1 MSTGWLIGSAVI
13 AVIVAP
19 LIGGLL
25 MGIDRKLT
33 AHMQG
38 RIGPPILQPFYDV
51 IKLLGKK
58 PMVAGGAQL
67 VFVYAFLALIIT
79 AVVFFALRQDL
90 LVVLFILFF
99 GSLCLPIG
107 ALSVKSPYSQLGGHR
122 ELLLF
127 LAYEPILLLAAI
139 PIAMIAGGFPQGM
152 SFLIADIFESGQ
164 PLLPHLWIT
173 FIALLIVLAIVM
185 RKSPFDISGSEHAHQ
200 ELVSGVLTEY
210 SGPYLALI
218 KIGHWY
224 EMVLLLS
231 ILGLFWVVGGLWW
244 LSIIIALGSW
254 FIMLIVDNITA
265 RLTWSWMLKFAWG
278 AGITLVALNILFINL
293 GWM

>member
-25 MGIDRKLT
+25 RGIDRKLT

-38 RIGPPILQPFYDV
+38 RIGPPIIQPFYDV

-67 VFVYAFLALIIT
+67 VLAYAFLALIVT
-79 AVVFFALRQDL
+79 AVVFFAMRQDL

-107 ALSVKSPYSQLGGHR
+107 ALSVKSPYSQFGGHR
-122 ELLLF
+122 ELLQF

-139 PIAMIAGGFPQGM
+139 PIALKTGGFP
-152 SFLIADIFESGQ
+152 IANIFEYGA
-164 PLLPHLWIT
+164 PLLPSLWIT
-173 FIALLIVLAIVM
+173 FIALLIVLALVM

-200 ELVSGVLTEY
+200 ELVRGVITEY

-218 KIGHWY
+218 EIGHWY
-224 EMVLLLS
+224 EMVLILS

-244 LSIIIALGSW
+244 LSIIIALVSW
-254 FIMLIVDNITA
+254 FIMLLVDNINA

-278 AGITLVALNILFINL
+278 VGITLVALNILFINL

>member
-19 LIGGLL
+19 LVGGLL
-25 MGIDRKLT
+25 RGIDRKLT

-38 RIGPPILQPFYDV
+38 RIGPPIIQPFYDV

-58 PMVAGGAQL
+58 PMVAGRAQL
-67 VFVYAFLALIIT
+67 VFAYAFLALIVT

-99 GSLCLPIG
+99 GSLCLPLG

-122 ELLLF
+122 ELLQF

-139 PIAMIAGGFPQGM
+139 PIALKSGGFP
-152 SFLIADIFESGQ
+152 IANIFEYGQ
-164 PLLPHLWIT
+164 PLLPDLWLT
-173 FIALLIVLAIVM
+173 FVALFIALAIVM

-200 ELVSGVLTEY
+200 ELVRGVITEY

-218 KIGHWY
+218 EIGHWY

-231 ILGLFWVVGGLWW
+231 ILGLFWVVGSLWW

-254 FIMLIVDNITA
+254 FTMLIVDNVNA

-278 AGITLVALNILFINL
+278 AGVTLVALNILFINL

>member
-1 MSTGWLIGSAVI
+1 MSTGWLIGSVVI

-25 MGIDRKLT
+25 RGIDRKLT

-38 RIGPPILQPFYDV
+38 RIGPPIIQPFYDV
-51 IKLLGKK
+51 IKLFGKK

-67 VFVYAFLALIIT
+67 AFAYAYLALIIT
-79 AVVFFALRQDL
+79 ATVFFALRQDL

-107 ALSVKSPYSQLGGHR
+107 ALSVKSPYSQFGGHR
-122 ELLLF
+122 ELLQF

-139 PIAMIAGGFPQGM
+139 PIALKSGGFT
-152 SFLIADIFESGQ
+152 IANIFEYGQ

-173 FIALLIVLAIVM
+173 FIALLIALAIVM
-185 RKSPFDISGSEHAHQ
+185 RKSPFDISSSEHAHQ
-200 ELVSGVLTEY
+200 ELVSGVVTEY

-218 KIGHWY
+218 ELGHWY

-231 ILGLFWVVGGLWW
+231 ILGLFWVTGGLWW
-244 LSIIIALGSW
+244 LSIIIALASW
-254 FIMLIVDNITA
+254 FIMLIVDNINA

-278 AGITLVALNILFINL
+278 AGISLVALNILFINL

>member
-25 MGIDRKLT
+25 RGIDRKLT

-38 RIGPPILQPFYDV
+38 RIGPPIIQPFYDV

-67 VFVYAFLALIIT
+67 VFAYAFLVLIVT
-79 AVVFFALRQDL
+79 AVIFFVRGQDL

-107 ALSVKSPYSQLGGHR
+107 ALSVKSPYSQFGGHR
-122 ELLLF
+122 ELLQF

-139 PIAMIAGGFPQGM
+139 PIALKAGGFP
-152 SFLIADIFESGQ
+152 IANIFEYGQ
-164 PLLPHLWIT
+164 PLLPSLWIT
-173 FIALLIVLAIVM
+173 FIALLIALAIVM

-200 ELVSGVLTEY
+200 ELVRGVITEY

-218 KIGHWY
+218 EIGHWY

-231 ILGLFWVVGGLWW
+231 ILGLFWVVGSLWW

-254 FIMLIVDNITA
+254 FIMLVVDNVNA
-265 RLTWSWMLKFAWG
+265 RLTWSWMVKFAWG

>member
-25 MGIDRKLT
+25 RGIDRKLT

-38 RIGPPILQPFYDV
+38 RIGPPIIQPFYDV
-51 IKLLGKK
+51 IKLFGKK
-58 PMVAGGAQL
+58 PMIAGGAQL
-67 VFVYAFLALIIT
+67 AFAYAFLALIVT
-79 AVVFFALRQDL
+79 ATVFFALRQDL

-122 ELLLF
+122 ELLQF

-139 PIAMIAGGFPQGM
+139 PIALKSGGFP
-152 SFLIADIFESGQ
+152 IAHIFEYGQ

-173 FIALLIVLAIVM
+173 FIAMLIALAIVM

-200 ELVSGVLTEY
+200 ELVRGVVTEY

-218 KIGHWY
+218 ELGHWY

-231 ILGLFWVVGGLWW
+231 ILGLFWVTGSLWW

-254 FIMLIVDNITA
+254 FIMLIVDNINA

>member
-13 AVIVAP
+13 AVVVAP

-25 MGIDRKLT
+25 RGIDRKLT

-38 RIGPPILQPFYDV
+38 RIGPPIIQPFYDV

-67 VFVYAFLALIIT
+67 VFAYAFLALIIT

-107 ALSVKSPYSQLGGHR
+107 ALSVKSPYSQFGGHR
-122 ELLLF
+122 ELLQF

-139 PIAMIAGGFPQGM
+139 PIALKAGGFP
-152 SFLIADIFESGQ
+152 IANIFEYGQ
-164 PLLPHLWIT
+164 PLLPDLWIT
-173 FIALLIVLAIVM
+173 FIALLIALAIVM

-200 ELVSGVLTEY
+200 ELVRGVITEY

-218 KIGHWY
+218 EIGHWY

-231 ILGLFWVVGGLWW
+231 ILGLFWVVGSLWW

-254 FIMLIVDNITA
+254 FIMLIVDNVNA
-265 RLTWSWMLKFAWG
+265 RLTWSWMVKFAWG

>member
-25 MGIDRKLT
+25 RGIDRKLT

-38 RIGPPILQPFYDV
+38 RIGPPIIQPFYDV
-51 IKLLGKK
+51 IKLFGKK

-67 VFVYAFLALIIT
+67 AFAYAFLALIIT
-79 AVVFFALRQDL
+79 ATVFFALRQDL

-99 GSLCLPIG
+99 GSLCLPLG

-122 ELLLF
+122 ELLQF

-139 PIAMIAGGFPQGM
+139 PIALKAEGFTIA
-152 SFLIADIFESGQ
+152 SIFEYGQ

-173 FIALLIVLAIVM
+173 FIALLIALAIVM

-200 ELVSGVLTEY
+200 ELVRGVVTEY

-218 KIGHWY
+218 ELGHWY

-231 ILGLFWVVGGLWW
+231 ILGLFWVVGSLWW
-244 LSIIIALGSW
+244 LSIIIALASW
-254 FIMLIVDNITA
+254 FIMLIVDNINA
-265 RLTWSWMLKFAWG
+265 RLTWSWMLRFAWG
-278 AGITLVALNILFINL
+278 AGISLVALNILFINL

>member
-13 AVIVAP
+13 AVIIAP

-25 MGIDRKLT
+25 SGIDRKLT

-38 RIGPPILQPFYDV
+38 RIGPPIIQPFYDV

-58 PMVAGGAQL
+58 PMVAGRAQL

-79 AVVFFALRQDL
+79 AVVLFALRQDL
-90 LVVLFILFF
+90 LVVLFVLFF

-122 ELLLF
+122 ELLQF

-139 PIAMIAGGFPQGM
+139 PIALKTGGFPVVN
-152 SFLIADIFESGQ
+152 IFELGQ
-164 PLLPHLWIT
+164 PLLPHLWLT
-173 FIALLIVLAIVM
+173 FIALLVVLAIVM
-185 RKSPFDISGSEHAHQ
+185 RKSPFDISASEHAHQ
-200 ELVSGVLTEY
+200 ELVRGVITEY

-218 KIGHWY
+218 EIGHWY
-224 EMVLLLS
+224 EMVLILS
-231 ILGLFWVVGGLWW
+231 ILGLFWVVGSLWW
-244 LSIIIALGSW
+244 LSIIIALASW
-254 FIMLIVDNITA
+254 FIMLLVDNINA
-265 RLTWSWMLKFAWG
+265 RLTWSWMLKFSWG
-278 AGITLVALNILFINL
+278 LGITLVALNILFVNL

>member
-25 MGIDRKLT
+25 RGIDRKLT

-38 RIGPPILQPFYDV
+38 RIGPPIIQPFYDV

-67 VFVYAFLALIIT
+67 VFAYAFLALIVT

-122 ELLLF
+122 ELLQF

-139 PIAMIAGGFPQGM
+139 PIALKAGGFP
-152 SFLIADIFESGQ
+152 ITNIFEYGQ
-164 PLLPHLWIT
+164 PLLPNLWIT

-200 ELVSGVLTEY
+200 ELVRGVLTEY

-218 KIGHWY
+218 EIGHWY

-231 ILGLFWVVGGLWW
+231 ILGLFWVVGSLWW

-254 FIMLIVDNITA
+254 FIMLIVDNVTT

>member
-19 LIGGLL
+19 LVGGLL
-25 MGIDRKLT
+25 RGIDRKLT

-38 RIGPPILQPFYDV
+38 RIGPPIIQPFYDV

-67 VFVYAFLALIIT
+67 IFAYGFLALIVT
-79 AVVFFALRQDL
+79 AVIFFVRGQDL

-99 GSLCLPIG
+99 GSLCLPLG

-122 ELLLF
+122 ELLQF

-139 PIAMIAGGFPQGM
+139 PIALKSGGFP
-152 SFLIADIFESGQ
+152 IANIFEYGQ
-164 PLLPHLWIT
+164 PLLPDLWLT
-173 FIALLIVLAIVM
+173 FVALFIALAIVM
-185 RKSPFDISGSEHAHQ
+185 RKSPFDISSSEHAHQ
-200 ELVSGVLTEY
+200 ELVSGVVTEY

-218 KIGHWY
+218 EIGHWY

-231 ILGLFWVVGGLWW
+231 ILGLFWVVGSLWW

-254 FIMLIVDNITA
+254 FIMLIVDNVNA

-278 AGITLVALNILFINL
+278 AGVTLVALNILFINL

>member
-13 AVIVAP
+13 AVVVAP

-25 MGIDRKLT
+25 RGIDRKLT

-38 RIGPPILQPFYDV
+38 RIGPPIIQPFYDV

-67 VFVYAFLALIIT
+67 VFAYAFLALIIT

-107 ALSVKSPYSQLGGHR
+107 ALSVKSPYSQFGGHR
-122 ELLLF
+122 ELLQF

-139 PIAMIAGGFPQGM
+139 PIALKAGGFP
-152 SFLIADIFESGQ
+152 IANIFEYGQ
-164 PLLPHLWIT
+164 PLLPNLWIT

-200 ELVSGVLTEY
+200 ELVRGVITEY

-218 KIGHWY
+218 EIGHWY

-231 ILGLFWVVGGLWW
+231 ILGLFWVVGSLWW

-254 FIMLIVDNITA
+254 FIMLIVDNVNA
-265 RLTWSWMLKFAWG
+265 RLTWSWMVKFAWG

>member
-25 MGIDRKLT
+25 RGIDRKLT

-38 RIGPPILQPFYDV
+38 RIGPPIIQPFYDV
-51 IKLLGKK
+51 IKLFGKK

-67 VFVYAFLALIIT
+67 AFAYAFLALIIT

-107 ALSVKSPYSQLGGHR
+107 ALSVKSPYSQFGGHR
-122 ELLLF
+122 ELIQF

-139 PIAMIAGGFPQGM
+139 PIALKTGGFP
-152 SFLIADIFESGQ
+152 IANIFEYGQ
-164 PLLPHLWIT
+164 PLLPDLWIT
-173 FIALLIVLAIVM
+173 FIALLIALAIVM

-200 ELVSGVLTEY
+200 ELVRGVVTEY

-218 KIGHWY
+218 ELGHWY
-224 EMVLLLS
+224 EMVLILS

-244 LSIIIALGSW
+244 LSIIIALVSW
-254 FIMLIVDNITA
+254 FIMLLMDNINA

-278 AGITLVALNILFINL
+278 AGVSLVALNILFINL

>member
-1 MSTGWLIGSAVI
+1 MSTGWLIGSVVI

-25 MGIDRKLT
+25 RGIDRKLT

-38 RIGPPILQPFYDV
+38 RIGPPIIQPFYDV
-51 IKLLGKK
+51 IKLFGKK

-67 VFVYAFLALIIT
+67 AFAYAFLALIIT

-99 GSLCLPIG
+99 GSLCLPLG

-122 ELLLF
+122 ELLQF

-139 PIAMIAGGFPQGM
+139 PIALKSGGFT
-152 SFLIADIFESGQ
+152 IANIFEYGQ

-173 FIALLIVLAIVM
+173 FIALLIALAIVM
-185 RKSPFDISGSEHAHQ
+185 RKSPFDISSSEHAHQ
-200 ELVSGVLTEY
+200 ELVSGVVTEY

-218 KIGHWY
+218 ELGHWY

-231 ILGLFWVVGGLWW
+231 IMGLFWVTGGLWW
-244 LSIIIALGSW
+244 LSIIIALASW
-254 FIMLIVDNITA
+254 FIMLIVDNINA

-278 AGITLVALNILFINL
+278 AGISLVALNILFINL

>member
-1 MSTGWLIGSAVI
+1 MSTGWLIGSVVI

-25 MGIDRKLT
+25 RGIDRKLT

-38 RIGPPILQPFYDV
+38 RIGPPIIQPFYDV
-51 IKLLGKK
+51 IKLFGKK

-67 VFVYAFLALIIT
+67 AFAYAFLALIIT
-79 AVVFFALRQDL
+79 AVVCFALRQDL

-99 GSLCLPIG
+99 GSLCLPLG

-122 ELLLF
+122 ELLQF

-139 PIAMIAGGFPQGM
+139 PIALKSGGFP
-152 SFLIADIFESGQ
+152 IANIFEYGQ
-164 PLLPHLWIT
+164 PLLPDLWIT
-173 FIALLIVLAIVM
+173 FIALLIALAIVM
-185 RKSPFDISGSEHAHQ
+185 RKSPFDISSSEHAHQ
-200 ELVSGVLTEY
+200 ELVRGVVTEY

-218 KIGHWY
+218 ELGHWY

-231 ILGLFWVVGGLWW
+231 ILGLFWVTGSLWW
-244 LSIIIALGSW
+244 LSIIIALASW
-254 FIMLIVDNITA
+254 FIMLIVDNINA

-278 AGITLVALNILFINL
+278 AGITLVALNILFVNL

>member
-1 MSTGWLIGSAVI
+1 MSTGWLIGSVVI

-25 MGIDRKLT
+25 RGIDRKLT

-38 RIGPPILQPFYDV
+38 RIGPPIIQPFYDV

-67 VFVYAFLALIIT
+67 VFAYAFLALIIT

-107 ALSVKSPYSQLGGHR
+107 ALSVKSPYSQFGGHR
-122 ELLLF
+122 ELLQF

-139 PIAMIAGGFPQGM
+139 PIALKAGGFP
-152 SFLIADIFESGQ
+152 IANIFEYGQ
-164 PLLPHLWIT
+164 PLLPNLWIT

-200 ELVSGVLTEY
+200 ELVRGVITEY

-218 KIGHWY
+218 EIGHWY
-224 EMVLLLS
+224 EMVLILS

-254 FIMLIVDNITA
+254 FIMLLMDNINA

-278 AGITLVALNILFINL
+278 AGVTLVALNILFINL

>member
-1 MSTGWLIGSAVI
+1 MSTGWLIGSAAI
-13 AVIVAP
+13 AVIVVP

-25 MGIDRKLT
+25 RGIDRKLT

-38 RIGPPILQPFYDV
+38 RIGPPIIQPFYDV

-67 VFVYAFLALIIT
+67 VFAYAFLALIVT

-122 ELLLF
+122 ELLQF

-139 PIAMIAGGFPQGM
+139 PIALKAGGFP
-152 SFLIADIFESGQ
+152 ITNIFEYGQ
-164 PLLPHLWIT
+164 PLLPNLWIT

-200 ELVSGVLTEY
+200 ELVRGVLTEY

-218 KIGHWY
+218 EIGHWY

-231 ILGLFWVVGGLWW
+231 ILGLFWVVGSLWW

-254 FIMLIVDNITA
+254 FIMLIVDNVTT

>member
-25 MGIDRKLT
+25 RGIDRKLT

-38 RIGPPILQPFYDV
+38 RIGPPIIQPFYDV
-51 IKLLGKK
+51 IKLFGKK

-67 VFVYAFLALIIT
+67 AFAYAFLALIVT

-99 GSLCLPIG
+99 GSLCLPLG

-122 ELLLF
+122 ELLQF

-139 PIAMIAGGFPQGM
+139 PIALKTGGFPV
-152 SFLIADIFESGQ
+152 ANIFEYGS
-164 PLLPHLWIT
+164 PLLPSLWLT
-173 FIALLIVLAIVM
+173 FIALLIALAIVM

-200 ELVSGVLTEY
+200 ELVRGVVTEY

-218 KIGHWY
+218 ELGHWY
-224 EMVLLLS
+224 EMVLVLS
-231 ILGLFWVVGGLWW
+231 ILGFFWVVGGLWW

-254 FIMLIVDNITA
+254 FIMLLVDNINA

-278 AGITLVALNILFINL
+278 AGVSLVALNILFINL

>member
-25 MGIDRKLT
+25 RGIDRKLT

-38 RIGPPILQPFYDV
+38 RIGPPIIQPFYDV
-51 IKLLGKK
+51 IKLFGKK

-67 VFVYAFLALIIT
+67 AFAYAFLALIIT
-79 AVVFFALRQDL
+79 AVVCFALRQDL

-99 GSLCLPIG
+99 GSLCLPLG

-122 ELLLF
+122 ELLQF

-139 PIAMIAGGFPQGM
+139 PIALKAGGFP
-152 SFLIADIFESGQ
+152 IANIFEYGQ
-164 PLLPHLWIT
+164 PLLPDLWIT
-173 FIALLIVLAIVM
+173 FIALLIALAIVM
-185 RKSPFDISGSEHAHQ
+185 RKSPFDISSSEHAHQ
-200 ELVSGVLTEY
+200 ELVSGVITEF

-218 KIGHWY
+218 ELGHWY

-231 ILGLFWVVGGLWW
+231 ILGLFWVTGSLWW
-244 LSIIIALGSW
+244 LSIIIALASW
-254 FIMLIVDNITA
+254 FIMLIVDNVNA
-265 RLTWSWMLKFAWG
+265 RLTWSWMLRFAWG
-278 AGITLVALNILFINL
+278 AGISLVALNILFINL

>member
-25 MGIDRKLT
+25 RGIDRKLT

-38 RIGPPILQPFYDV
+38 RIGPPIIQPFYDV
-51 IKLLGKK
+51 IKLFGKK

-67 VFVYAFLALIIT
+67 AFAYAYLALIIT
-79 AVVFFALRQDL
+79 ATVFFALRQDL

-107 ALSVKSPYSQLGGHR
+107 ALSVKSPYSQFGGHR
-122 ELLLF
+122 ELLQF

-139 PIAMIAGGFPQGM
+139 PIALKSGGFT
-152 SFLIADIFESGQ
+152 IANIFEYGQ
-164 PLLPHLWIT
+164 PLLPPLWIT

-185 RKSPFDISGSEHAHQ
+185 RKSPFDISSSEHAHQ
-200 ELVSGVLTEY
+200 ELVRGVVTEY

-218 KIGHWY
+218 ELGHWY

-231 ILGLFWVVGGLWW
+231 ILGLFWVTGSLWW
-244 LSIIIALGSW
+244 LSIIIALASW
-254 FIMLIVDNITA
+254 FIMLIVDNVNA

-278 AGITLVALNILFINL
+278 AGISLVALNILFINL

>member
-1 MSTGWLIGSAVI
+1 MSTGCLIGSAVI

-19 LIGGLL
+19 WIGGLL
-25 MGIDRKLT
+25 RGIDRKLT

-38 RIGPPILQPFYDV
+38 RIGPPIIQPFYDV
-51 IKLLGKK
+51 IKLFGKK

-67 VFVYAFLALIIT
+67 AFAYAYLALIIT
-79 AVVFFALRQDL
+79 ATVFFALRQDL

-107 ALSVKSPYSQLGGHR
+107 ALSVKSPYSQFGGHR
-122 ELLLF
+122 ELLQF

-139 PIAMIAGGFPQGM
+139 PIALKSGGFT
-152 SFLIADIFESGQ
+152 IANIFEYGQ

-173 FIALLIVLAIVM
+173 FIALLIALAIVM
-185 RKSPFDISGSEHAHQ
+185 RKSPFDISSSEHAHQ
-200 ELVSGVLTEY
+200 ELVRGVVTEY

-218 KIGHWY
+218 ELGHWY

-231 ILGLFWVVGGLWW
+231 ILGLFWVTGGLWW
-244 LSIIIALGSW
+244 LSIIIALASW
-254 FIMLIVDNITA
+254 FIMLIVDNINA

-278 AGITLVALNILFINL
+278 AGISLVALNILFINL

>member
-25 MGIDRKLT
+25 RGIDRKLT

-38 RIGPPILQPFYDV
+38 RIGPPIIQPFYDV
-51 IKLLGKK
+51 IKLFGKK

-67 VFVYAFLALIIT
+67 AFAYAFLALIIT
-79 AVVFFALRQDL
+79 AVVCFALRQDL

-99 GSLCLPIG
+99 GSLCLPLG

-122 ELLLF
+122 ELLQF
-127 LAYEPILLLAAI
+127 LAYEPILLLATV
-139 PIAMIAGGFPQGM
+139 PIALKAGGFP
-152 SFLIADIFESGQ
+152 IANIFEYGQ
-164 PLLPHLWIT
+164 PLLPDLWIT
-173 FIALLIVLAIVM
+173 FIALLIALAIVM
-185 RKSPFDISGSEHAHQ
+185 RKSPFDISSSEHAHQ
-200 ELVSGVLTEY
+200 ELVRGVVTEY

-218 KIGHWY
+218 ELGHLY

-231 ILGLFWVVGGLWW
+231 ILGLFWVTGSLWW
-244 LSIIIALGSW
+244 LSIIIALASW
-254 FIMLIVDNITA
+254 FIMLIVDNINA

-278 AGITLVALNILFINL
+278 AGVSLVALNILFINL

>member
-25 MGIDRKLT
+25 RGIDRKLT

-38 RIGPPILQPFYDV
+38 RIGPPIIQPFYDV

-67 VFVYAFLALIIT
+67 VFAYAFLALIIT

-107 ALSVKSPYSQLGGHR
+107 ALSVKSPYSQFGGHR
-122 ELLLF
+122 ELLQF

-139 PIAMIAGGFPQGM
+139 PIALKSGGFP
-152 SFLIADIFESGQ
+152 IANIFEYGQ
-164 PLLPHLWIT
+164 PLLPDLWLS

-200 ELVSGVLTEY
+200 ELVRGVITEY

-218 KIGHWY
+218 EIGHWY

-231 ILGLFWVVGGLWW
+231 ILGLFWVVGSLWW

-254 FIMLIVDNITA
+254 FIMLIVDNVNA

>member
-1 MSTGWLIGSAVI
+1 
-13 AVIVAP
+13 
-19 LIGGLL
+19 
-25 MGIDRKLT
+25 
-33 AHMQG
+33 
-38 RIGPPILQPFYDV
+38 
-51 IKLLGKK
+51 K
-58 PMVAGGAQL
+58 PMVAGGAQMA
-67 VFVYAFLALIIT
+67 FTYAYITLIIT

-90 LVVLFILFF
+90 LVVLFILFL

-122 ELLLF
+122 ELLQF

-139 PIAMIAGGFPQGM
+139 PIALKARGFP
-152 SFLIADIFESGQ
+152 IANIFKYGQ

-173 FIALLIVLAIVM
+173 FIALLIALAIVM
-185 RKSPFDISGSEHAHQ
+185 RKSPFDISSSEHAHQ
-200 ELVSGVLTEY
+200 ELVRGVVTEY

-218 KIGHWY
+218 ELGHWY

-231 ILGLFWVVGGLWW
+231 ILGLFWVTGSLWW
-244 LSIIIALGSW
+244 LSIIIALASW
-254 FIMLIVDNITA
+254 FIMLIVDNVNA

-278 AGITLVALNILFINL
+278 AGISLVALNILFINL

>member
-13 AVIVAP
+13 TVIVAP

-25 MGIDRKLT
+25 RGIDRKLT

-38 RIGPPILQPFYDV
+38 RIGPPIIQPFYDV
-51 IKLLGKK
+51 IKLFGKK

-67 VFVYAFLALIIT
+67 AFAYAFLALIIT
-79 AVVFFALRQDL
+79 ATVFFALKQDL

-99 GSLCLPIG
+99 GSLCLPLG
-107 ALSVKSPYSQLGGHR
+107 ALSVKSPYSQFGGHR
-122 ELLLF
+122 ELLQF

-139 PIAMIAGGFPQGM
+139 PIALKAGGFP
-152 SFLIADIFESGQ
+152 IANIFEYGQ
-164 PLLPHLWIT
+164 PLLPDLWIT
-173 FIALLIVLAIVM
+173 FIALLIALAIVM
-185 RKSPFDISGSEHAHQ
+185 RKSPFDISSSEHAHQ
-200 ELVSGVLTEY
+200 ELVRGVVTEY

-218 KIGHWY
+218 ELGHWY

-231 ILGLFWVVGGLWW
+231 ILGLFWVTGSLWW
-244 LSIIIALGSW
+244 LSIIIALASW
-254 FIMLIVDNITA
+254 FIMLIVDNISA
-265 RLTWSWMLKFAWG
+265 RLTWSWMLRFAWG
-278 AGITLVALNILFINL
+278 AGISLVALNILFINL

>member
-25 MGIDRKLT
+25 RGIDRKLT

-38 RIGPPILQPFYDV
+38 RIGPPIIQPFYDV

-67 VFVYAFLALIIT
+67 VFAYAFLALIIT

-122 ELLLF
+122 ELLQF

-139 PIAMIAGGFPQGM
+139 PIALKAGGFP
-152 SFLIADIFESGQ
+152 IANIFAYGQ
-164 PLLPHLWIT
+164 PLLPNLWIT

-200 ELVSGVLTEY
+200 ELVRGVITEY

-218 KIGHWY
+218 EIGHWY

-231 ILGLFWVVGGLWW
+231 ILGLFWVVGSLWW

-254 FIMLIVDNITA
+254 FIMLIVDNVNA